1 MPNIYEKVKM
11 PKTGTILSF
20 GSQGGTG
27 YGGSSRLL
35 TMTPSGPTQLRI
47 SKSDALK
54 AGISEKAMSDDAKN
68 SGWTGAFLTKD
79 GKMVIQDR
87 YGGTYSLGQ
96 AKDIVGNIET
106 RSDNIADFNEGLK
119 AQGYVPSQL
128 YTQAQMDAAG
138 IPKGDTGNIFT
149 IDQLKK
155 LTAEGKVAETSGSP
169 YPSGPVELDES
180 GNRINTESSEKTKVN
195 GFPQS
200 SNEYEQWIKQGRT
213 FENGVWYESGGA
225 GKSLGLTAAQ
235 QTPSKITKEQ
245 YQMTTDEMMGGA
257 SGQQAYTDRIAQLR
271 NSAADEANESAQ
283 TIFDN
288 IPEGDD
294 VDMRDSTKIITD
306 ITEKL
311 EETEDK
317 IPAPVSMVDLL
328 KTEKEKLGIEPL
340 ENELSD
346 IDSQIETIETELLV
360 QAEEAG
366 ERVIST
372 REIGRKKGQ
381 LQKRADRE
389 IALLNVERSAV
400 ARQLS
405 NKYDSLEMVM
415 SLTQQDFSNASAYYT
430 GQYNRTLQVYDM
442 ITDAQDREETS
453 EERAQKDALVN
464 WDIVTSAIKDSG
476 IAYKDLPEAQRLK
489 LTRLE
494 IQGGLQEG
502 TSEIVLASVSQNKE
516 ILTKTYS
523 PDKSQLIVSSKDGTS
538 EIFDTGYVPE
548 DSGEELGWDQGTKF
562 VDENPSASYEDLLV
576 DLQRHTDL
584 EDTEIRSLLKS
595 KGKKPIEEVEKEEEE
610 EEDKKQF
617 LTRDWFIE
625 SYGKEGLIKTAK
637 EEGYD
642 SLWHGGTWEMNQY
655 LDATMKGIEA
665 RRKLG
670 MTDKEILKEM
680 K

>member
-1 MPNIYEKVKM
+1 MAQTFLG
-11 PKTGTILSF
+11 KTFKIEEHLSA
-20 GSQGGTG
+20 Q
-27 YGGSSRLL
+27 
-35 TMTPSGPTQLRI
+35 
-47 SKSDALK
+47 DK
-54 AGISEKAMSDDAKN
+54 AH
-68 SGWTGAFLTKD
+68 L
-79 GKMVIQDR
+79 
-87 YGGTYSLGQ
+87 
-96 AKDIVGNIET
+96 
-106 RSDNIADFNEGLK
+106 
-119 AQGYVPSQL
+119 
-128 YTQAQMDAAG
+128 
-138 IPKGDTGNIFT
+138 
-149 IDQLKK
+149 
-155 LTAEGKVAETSGSP
+155 AETEKKNISRQHMIDIGK
-169 YPSGPVELDES
+169 E
-180 GNRINTESSEKTKVN
+180 GNWSDQISAAKADTARYLTGDVSK
-195 GFPQS
+195 
-200 SNEYEQWIKQGRT
+200 EYLEAWKL
-213 FENGVWYESGGA
+213 GVAGEA
-225 GKSLGLTAAQ
+225 GKSLGLSAAQ
-235 QTPSKITKEQ
+235 LVANPELATDPKALAKYTGKPYGGVDYTPGSADWYKLNPTEAPGYEAPSKTPSKITKEQ
-245 YQMTTDEMMGGA
+245 YQMTPEEMMGGA

-584 EDTEIRSLLKS
+584 KDTEIRSLLKS